1 MCNAADFWGEFCALL
16 PIITSVCLRV
26 AHLARPKFHQH
37 LIRRETPIEAADE
50 AIIDGAWVYGM
61 VRAANFPLGRDI
73 HQLSPPGSW
82 ISLTAPLV
90 CEIHLDVSTNLGRC
104 SPGGAIIA
112 AGRRYI

>member
-26 AHLARPKFHQH
+26 AHLARPKFHQY
-37 LIRRETPIEAADE
+37 LIRRETLIESADE

-61 VRAANFPLGRDI
+61 VRAANFSLGRDI

-90 CEIHLDVSTNLGRC
+90 VKST
-104 SPGGAIIA
+104 
-112 AGRRYI
+112 

>member
-61 VRAANFPLGRDI
+61 VRAANFSLGAG
-73 HQLSPPGSW
+73 HPSTFSPW
-82 ISLTAPLV
+82 IVDFS
-90 CEIHLDVSTNLGRC
+90 DSTVRL
-104 SPGGAIIA
+104 
-112 AGRRYI
+112 